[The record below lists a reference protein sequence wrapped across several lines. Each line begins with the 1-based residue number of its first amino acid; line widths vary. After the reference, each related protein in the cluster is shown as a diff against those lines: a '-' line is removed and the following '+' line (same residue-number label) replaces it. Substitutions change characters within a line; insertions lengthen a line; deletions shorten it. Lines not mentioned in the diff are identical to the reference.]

1 MLFHET
7 TLPGVFLIEPER
19 KEDERGYFARTWCK
33 KEFTDRGLCGG
44 WAQISLS
51 FNRRRGTL
59 RGMHFQVKPH
69 EEIKLVQCVR
79 GAIYDVALDLRR
91 DSPTYLKWFAAELSP
106 ENGRMLYI
114 PKGLA
119 HGFQTLVDGSEV
131 LYNIAEY
138 YRPESSRGVRWN
150 DPAFA
155 IAWPIA
161 EPILS
166 PRDQG
171 WPDFNLTEKDS

>member
-7 TLPGVFLIEPER
+7 PLPGVLLIEPER

-33 KEFTDRGLCGG
+33 KEFGDRGLCSE
-44 WAQISLS
+44 WAQISTS

-59 RGMHFQVKPH
+59 RGMHFQAPPH
-69 EEIKLVQCVR
+69 EEIKLVQCIR

-91 DSPTYLKWFAAELSP
+91 DSPTYLKWFAAELSAD
-106 ENGRMLYI
+106 NGRMLYI
-114 PKGLA
+114 PNGLA
-119 HGFQTLVDGSEV
+119 HGFQTLADMSEV
-131 LYNIAEY
+131 LYNIGEFY
-138 YRPESSRGVRWN
+138 HPESSRGVRWN

-161 EPILS
+161 EPNLS
-166 PRDQG
+166 PKDQG
-171 WPDFNLTEKDS
+171 WPDFGSKGK